1 MPPNPELMNR
11 LTVTE
16 IPNTLHEETA
26 YSANSA
32 TLYRGFA
39 ERGVAKSNSEGWL
52 IYYYQ
57 YNGSRQIIS
66 KTTAI
71 GAWDDREDLDY
82 A

>member
-1 MPPNPELMNR
+1 MPPTPELMNR

-32 TLYRGFA
+32 TLYRGFS
-39 ERGVAKSNSEGWL
+39 ERGTAKSSEGWL
-52 IYYYQ
+52 IYYYE
-57 YNGSRQIIS
+57 YNGNRQVIS
-66 KTTAI
+66 KTTAHGI
-71 GAWDDREDLDY
+71 WDDRESLDY